1 MRERPLVYLVPPMA
15 AALYAAVCLELPMQL
30 HIIAPIALLLVLAA
44 VFLRRRKRLLNVF
57 AMLAAAAL
65 ALTGFAVFRDLRVVP
80 IRALAGETQEI
91 TAAALRDA
99 EVYDTDQR
107 VLLSAE
113 TADGRRF
120 RLRCYLPGTEPPL
133 LAGDRVRVMVT
144 LYVPDTL
151 GGFDRAAYQ
160 ASEGCYIAGAYA
172 TDEEHNAVQFEV
184 LDSKRDSLR
193 FAPQRI
199 ARFCRNAVQRALPE
213 REAGLHI
220 GFLVGFCTLLFGKR
234 WGTVVSIPLV
244 LLFVPV
250 AGATPSVLRAALM
263 YLTAAGGFLL
273 RRRSGGLNALL
284 MALAVLLLVNPY
296 AIASVGLQLSFAS
309 TLGLILFAGKLQHAL
324 EKPFAGAPK
333 LVRKAL
339 AVITSALS
347 CTVCATIFTVPILL
361 TSFGAV
367 SVLSPISNLMTVG
380 VTSLCFV
387 GGFVLCVA
395 AAVCPALVPMLAG
408 LVRPLISYLLWSAN
422 IIADL
427 GFGTL
432 HPNNTFGLAAL
443 GIVFAALLVWLTAGK
458 HVKWKAVLP
467 CLAVVLI
474 GLCIAEVQHQNGQ
487 YTVTYLP
494 CGSGQAILLSDT
506 EHAML
511 IDCGSYRNAARQVRE
526 WLRWNGLKRLDTVV
540 LTAVDQGHARNLPE
554 LMETV
559 EVGELLM
566 PAGCQERRTNADLLF
581 FVHEREAQEVS
592 EPVTLTNP
600 IAPVELFPITEG
612 KLAVSIADEVLIL
625 HSPTEKQL
633 SAYLEQNTLPAA
645 AELVLSANHLS
656 SGESMA
662 QYAEA
667 AGAQHIII
675 AASSEKGLRSHKGLD
690 VQSTYKEGEIARQF
704 KKE

>member
-1 MRERPLVYLVPPMA
+1 MA
-15 AALYAAVCLELPMQL
+15 V
-30 HIIAPIALLLVLAA
+30 
-44 VFLRRRKRLLNVF
+44 
-57 AMLAAAAL
+57 
-65 ALTGFAVFRDLRVVP
+65 
-80 IRALAGETQEI
+80 
-91 TAAALRDA
+91 
-99 EVYDTDQR
+99 
-107 VLLSAE
+107 S
-113 TADGRRF
+113 
-120 RLRCYLPGTEPPL
+120 
-133 LAGDRVRVMVT
+133 
-144 LYVPDTL
+144 
-151 GGFDRAAYQ
+151 
-160 ASEGCYIAGAYA
+160 
-172 TDEEHNAVQFEV
+172 
-184 LDSKRDSLR
+184 
-193 FAPQRI
+193 
-199 ARFCRNAVQRALPE
+199 
-213 REAGLHI
+213 GLHI

-273 RRRSGGLNALL
+273 RRRSGGVNALL

-474 GLCIAEVQHQNGQ
+474 GLCIAEVHHQNGR

-566 PAGCQERRTNADLLF
+566 PAGCQERKTNADLLS

-600 IAPVELFPITEG
+600 IAPVELFLITEG

>member
-15 AALYAAVCLELPMQL
+15 AALYAAVCLELPVQL

-44 VFLRRRKRLLNVF
+44 VFLRRRKCLLNAF
-57 AMLAAAAL
+57 AVLAAAAL

-113 TADGRRF
+113 TTDGRRF
-120 RLRCYLPGTEPPL
+120 RLRCYLPETEPPL
-133 LAGDRVRVMVT
+133 LAGDRVRVMAT

-199 ARFCRNAVQRALPE
+199 ARFCKNLSDSDQTAFRIAGLSHLVAVS
-213 REAGLHI
+213 GLHI

-367 SVLSPISNLMTVG
+367 SVLSPISNMMTVG

-467 CLAVVLI
+467 CLAMVLI
-474 GLCIAEVQHQNGQ
+474 GLCIAEVQHQNGR

-506 EHAML
+506 EYAML

-526 WLRWNGLKRLDTVV
+526 WLRWNGLKRLDTGV

-554 LMETV
+554 LINGRGWGTAHARRLSGAQDQRRFAFLRARARGAGGKRAGDAHEPDRAGGAFPDHRGKT
-559 EVGELLM
+559 GRKHSGRGAH
-566 PAGCQERRTNADLLF
+566 PAQSD
-581 FVHEREAQEVS
+581 REAAFS
-592 EPVTLTNP
+592 LYGT
-600 IAPVELFPITEG
+600 
-612 KLAVSIADEVLIL
+612 K
-625 HSPTEKQL
+625 H
-633 SAYLEQNTLPAA
+633 AA
-645 AELVLSANHLS
+645 CR
-656 SGESMA
+656 SG
-662 QYAEA
+662 
-667 AGAQHIII
+667 AGAQREP
-675 AASSEKGLRSHKGLD
+675 SEQRRKHGTVRRSGRRTAYHHCGEFG
-690 VQSTYKEGEIARQF
+690 EGTAVAQGTGRAEHL
-704 KKE
+704 

>member
-1 MRERPLVYLVPPMA
+1 M
-15 AALYAAVCLELPMQL
+15 
-30 HIIAPIALLLVLAA
+30 
-44 VFLRRRKRLLNVF
+44 
-57 AMLAAAAL
+57 
-65 ALTGFAVFRDLRVVP
+65 T
-80 IRALAGETQEI
+80 
-91 TAAALRDA
+91 
-99 EVYDTDQR
+99 
-107 VLLSAE
+107 
-113 TADGRRF
+113 
-120 RLRCYLPGTEPPL
+120 
-133 LAGDRVRVMVT
+133 
-144 LYVPDTL
+144 
-151 GGFDRAAYQ
+151 AYQ

-213 REAGLHI
+213 REAGLLTGLLVGGSKNLSDTDQTAFRIAGLSHLVAVSGLHI
-220 GFLVGFCTLLFGKR
+220 GFLVVLHAVRQTA
-234 WGTVVSIPLV
+234 GTVVLSRWCQRLCRSREP
-244 LLFVPV
+244 
-250 AGATPSVLRAALM
+250 PSVLRGVDVPDG
-263 YLTAAGGFLL
+263 AGGFLL
-273 RRRSGGLNALL
+273 GAGRRLNGADG
-284 MALAVLLLVNPY
+284 AVLLCQSFDRKRSL
-296 AIASVGLQLSFAS
+296 ASICIHARSYPVPQG
-309 TLGLILFAGKLQHAL
+309 LQHAL
-324 EKPFAGAPK
+324 ESRAGA
-333 LVRKAL
+333 RN
-339 AVITSALS
+339 S
-347 CTVCATIFTVPILL
+347 CARCLPSPDYSFGLPTIFTVPILL

-458 HVKWKAVLP
+458 HVQWKAVLP

-474 GLCIAEVQHQNGQ
+474 GLCIVEVQHQNGQ

-526 WLRWNGLKRLDTVV
+526 WLRWNGLKRLDMVV
-540 LTAVDQGHARNLPE
+540 LTAVDQGHARDLPE

-566 PAGCQERRTNADLLF
+566 PAGCQERKTNADLLS

-592 EPVTLTNP
+592 EPVTLINP

-612 KLAVSIADEVLIL
+612 KLAVRIADEVLIL

-675 AASSEKGLRSHKGLD
+675 AARFG
-690 VQSTYKEGEIARQF
+690 EGTAVAQGTGRAEHL
-704 KKE
+704 

>member
-1 MRERPLVYLVPPMA
+1 
-15 AALYAAVCLELPMQL
+15 
-30 HIIAPIALLLVLAA
+30 
-44 VFLRRRKRLLNVF
+44 
-57 AMLAAAAL
+57 
-65 ALTGFAVFRDLRVVP
+65 
-80 IRALAGETQEI
+80 
-91 TAAALRDA
+91 
-99 EVYDTDQR
+99 
-107 VLLSAE
+107 
-113 TADGRRF
+113 
-120 RLRCYLPGTEPPL
+120 
-133 LAGDRVRVMVT
+133 
-144 LYVPDTL
+144 
-151 GGFDRAAYQ
+151 
-160 ASEGCYIAGAYA
+160 
-172 TDEEHNAVQFEV
+172 
-184 LDSKRDSLR
+184 
-193 FAPQRI
+193 
-199 ARFCRNAVQRALPE
+199 
-213 REAGLHI
+213 
-220 GFLVGFCTLLFGKR
+220 
-234 WGTVVSIPLV
+234 
-244 LLFVPV
+244 
-250 AGATPSVLRAALM
+250 
-263 YLTAAGGFLL
+263 
-273 RRRSGGLNALL
+273 

-432 HPNNTFGLAAL
+432 HPSNTFGLAAL

-474 GLCIAEVQHQNGQ
+474 GLCIAEVHHQNGR

-566 PAGCQERRTNADLLF
+566 PAGCQERKTNADLLS

-667 AGAQHIII
+667 AGAHGVIIPKRRGVGLTATVAKTSAGAVEYMPVVRVPNI
-675 AASSEKGLRSHKGLD
+675 VSTIEELKQKGLWIFCADMDGQPWCSTDMGGPIGIVVGAEGSGVSRLTKEHCDFVVSLPMNGQVNSLNASVAAAIVIYEAVRQRSGLPSF
-690 VQSTYKEGEIARQF
+690 V
-704 KKE
+704 KKN